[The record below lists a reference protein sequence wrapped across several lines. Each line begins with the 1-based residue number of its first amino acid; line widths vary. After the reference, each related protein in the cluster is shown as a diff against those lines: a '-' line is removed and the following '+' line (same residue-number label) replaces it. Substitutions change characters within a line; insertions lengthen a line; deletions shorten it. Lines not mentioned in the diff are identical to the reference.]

1 MALGRKT
8 GGRVKGSRTI
18 QIQRQGNRLVIK
30 ASERIRQILEGKL
43 PCSVCR
49 GVGRTKYQPKGP
61 DGKTSDRTC
70 LSCYGSKF
78 EQLSPELIARTALSI
93 REEAYPKLKA
103 VEHTGAEG
111 GPLQAAITVRFV
123 ESNANSD

>member
-8 GGRVKGSRTI
+8 GGRVKGSRTL

-61 DGKTSDRTC
+61 GR
-70 LSCYGSKF
+70 
-78 EQLSPELIARTALSI
+78 
-93 REEAYPKLKA
+93 
-103 VEHTGAEG
+103 
-111 GPLQAAITVRFV
+111 
-123 ESNANSD
+123 